1 MDNNKKMIE
10 VVNKT
15 INILNENKL
24 DYKVWKMY
32 YELYQKVSTRLDL
45 NRRIRFI
52 IALNMC
58 TVLINNTNESIEYAT
73 INDRLRIEYHGT
85 SKLIDTYENMNKS
98 NNYNYKKSK

>member
-1 MDNNKKMIE
+1 MSNNKKIIE
-10 VVNKT
+10 LVNNT
-15 INILNENKL
+15 INILNNNKL

-32 YELYQKVSTRLDL
+32 YELYKKVSTRLDL

-73 INDRLRIEYHGT
+73 INDKLRIEYHGT
-85 SKLIDTYENMNKS
+85 SKLIDTYETMSKS
-98 NNYNYKKSK
+98 DNYNYKKSK